1 MRISRLTHLTSRV
14 SLDAIVEIFNLFN
27 RTNFSQVNDLFG
39 VGAFPTDPQRDAAG
53 RVTYGRYT
61 AALAPRQAQLA
72 LRLSF

>member
-1 MRISRLTHLTSRV
+1 
-14 SLDAIVEIFNLFN
+14 
-27 RTNFSQVNDLFG
+27 VNDLFG

-61 AALAPRQAQLA
+61 ASLAPRQAQLA